1 MGCDLLITN
10 GKPSDGFAGDII
22 PSGMEKRARNE
33 IFTSSGVNLVFAL
46 VVMSSFF
53 STFSVLQTA
62 SALEIVLLVL
72 SGTAYIMM
80 GVYGFGMCM
89 VSEDIRLRIAYFAI
103 QIPLGGL
110 LVYLGRG
117 SGFNAILL
125 LPLAGHGV
133 MLMQQGWLDLTNI
146 GILLSYAVSIFISK
160 DGWQTLWT
168 EMPIFLA
175 GQVFIVI
182 FTQMAVD
189 EQRAN
194 KEGERLAERL
204 EEANQRLRAYA
215 LQIEELAISKERN
228 RLAREI
234 HDGLGHYLTSIN
246 MQLKAS
252 QAVRKTDP
260 ARADQALGKARA
272 LTQQAL
278 TDVRGSVS
286 ALRADPAQSLPLE
299 EMIAETLH
307 SLEVSGV
314 AAVFKTLGTPRPIS
328 PQAHLT
334 LFRAAQ
340 EGVNNICKHAQADH
354 AWITLDYSD
363 DESILLTV
371 QDNGKG
377 SDTTD
382 GGFGIMGLRERVHL
396 LNGEMT
402 ISSANGQGLSL
413 EIKVPE

>member
-1 MGCDLLITN
+1 MHM
-10 GKPSDGFAGDII
+10 FADDII
-22 PSGMEKRARNE
+22 ETSMEKSSRNE

-62 SALEIVLLVL
+62 SALEIALLVV
-72 SGTAYIMM
+72 SGTIYILM
-80 GVYGFGMCM
+80 GIYGFGLCI
-89 VSEDIRLRIAYFAI
+89 EADDIRLKIAYFAI

-133 MLMQQGWLDLTNI
+133 MLMSRGWLDLTNI
-146 GILLSYAVSIFISK
+146 SILISYAISIFVSK
-160 DGWQTLWT
+160 GGWQALWT

-189 EQRAN
+189 EQRASS
-194 KEGERLAERL
+194 EGERLAERL
-204 EEANQRLRAYA
+204 EEANQRLRTYA

-246 MQLKAS
+246 MQIRAS
-252 QAVRKTDP
+252 QAIRDKDP
-260 ARADQALGKARA
+260 ERGAQALEKAKV

-278 TDVRGSVS
+278 TDVRSSVS
-286 ALRADPAQSLPLE
+286 ALRADPAESLPLE
-299 EMIAETLH
+299 EMIAETIKNC
-307 SLEVSGV
+307 EVAGV
-314 AAVFKTLGTPRPIS
+314 DAVFKTLGEPRSIS

-340 EGVNNICKHAQADH
+340 EGVNNICKHARANQ
-354 AWITLDYSD
+354 AWITLDYRNED
-363 DESILLTV
+363 QILLTV

-377 SDTTD
+377 STSTD

-396 LNGEMT
+396 LDGELK
-402 ISSANGQGLSL
+402 ISSADGQGLSL

>member
-1 MGCDLLITN
+1 
-10 GKPSDGFAGDII
+10 
-22 PSGMEKRARNE
+22 
-33 IFTSSGVNLVFAL
+33 
-46 VVMSSFF
+46 
-53 STFSVLQTA
+53 
-62 SALEIVLLVL
+62 
-72 SGTAYIMM
+72 
-80 GVYGFGMCM
+80 MCIYSNHLWLK
-89 VSEDIRLRIAYFAI
+89 VAYFAI
-103 QIPLGGL
+103 QIPLGSL

-133 MLMQQGWLDLTNI
+133 MLMNRGWLDLTNI
-146 GILLSYAVSIFISK
+146 GILFSYAISIFISK
-160 DGWQTLWT
+160 GGWQALWT

-189 EQRAN
+189 EKHASA
-194 KEGERLAERL
+194 EGERLTERL
-204 EEANQRLRAYA
+204 EEANQRLRNYA

-246 MQLKAS
+246 MQIRAS
-252 QAVRKTDP
+252 QAIREKDP
-260 ARADQALGKARA
+260 KLADQAMEKARV

-278 TDVRGSVS
+278 TDVRSSVS
-286 ALRADPAQSLPLE
+286 ALRADPAESMPLE
-299 EMIAETLH
+299 EMIAETIKNC
-307 SLEVSGV
+307 EVAGV
-314 AAVFKTLGTPRPIS
+314 EAVFKTLGMPRTVS

-340 EGVNNICKHAQADH
+340 EGVNNICKHAQADQ
-354 AWITLDYSD
+354 AWITLDYCD
-363 DESILLTV
+363 KDYILLTV

-377 SDTTD
+377 SSTTD
-382 GGFGIMGLRERVHL
+382 SGFGLMGLRERVHL
-396 LNGEMT
+396 LNGELN
-402 ISSANGQGLSL
+402 ISSADGQGLSL

>member
-1 MGCDLLITN
+1 
-10 GKPSDGFAGDII
+10 
-22 PSGMEKRARNE
+22 MEKSSRNE

-72 SGTAYIMM
+72 SGTTYILM
-80 GVYGFGMCM
+80 GIYGFGICL
-89 VSEDIRLRIAYFAI
+89 EANDIRLKIAYFAI

-133 MLMQQGWLDLTNI
+133 MLMSRGWLDLTNI
-146 GILLSYAVSIFISK
+146 GILISYAISIFVSK
-160 DGWQTLWT
+160 GGWQALWT

-189 EQRAN
+189 EQRASS
-194 KEGERLAERL
+194 EGERLAERL
-204 EEANQRLRAYA
+204 EEANQRLRTYA

-246 MQLKAS
+246 MQIRAS
-252 QAVRKTDP
+252 QAIQDKDP
-260 ARADQALGKARA
+260 ERGAQALEKAEV

-278 TDVRGSVS
+278 TDVRSSVS
-286 ALRADPAQSLPLE
+286 ALRADPAESLPLE
-299 EMIAETLH
+299 EMLAETIKNC
-307 SLEVSGV
+307 EVAGV
-314 AAVFKTLGTPRPIS
+314 DAVFKTLGEPRSIS

-340 EGVNNICKHAQADH
+340 EGVNNICKHARADQA
-354 AWITLDYSD
+354 WVTLDYRNED
-363 DESILLTV
+363 QILLTV

-377 SDTTD
+377 STSTD

-396 LNGEMT
+396 LDGELK
-402 ISSANGQGLSL
+402 ISSADGQGLSL

>member
-1 MGCDLLITN
+1 MDS
-10 GKPSDGFAGDII
+10 PSHSRILTG
-22 PSGMEKRARNE
+22 
-33 IFTSSGVNLVFAL
+33 SGVNLVFAL

-62 SALEIVLLVL
+62 SSLEIVLLVL
-72 SGTAYIMM
+72 CGTAYIGM
-80 GVYGFGMCM
+80 GIYGFELCAASHQPWM
-89 VSEDIRLRIAYFAI
+89 RLAYFAI

-133 MLMQQGWLDLTNI
+133 MLLARGWLDLANI
-146 GILLSYAVSIFISK
+146 SILLAYAVSIFISK
-160 DGWQTLWT
+160 GGWQALWT

-175 GQVFIVI
+175 GQVFIVV

-189 EQRAN
+189 EKNARS
-194 KEGERLAERL
+194 EGERLAERL
-204 EEANQRLRAYA
+204 EDANQRLRKYA
-215 LQIEELAISKERN
+215 LQVEELAISKERN

-234 HDGLGHYLTSIN
+234 HDGLGHYLTTIN
-246 MQLKAS
+246 MQIRAA
-252 QAVRKTDP
+252 QAVLDKDP
-260 ARADQALGKARA
+260 QRASETLQKAQS

-286 ALRADPAQSLPLE
+286 ALRADPAESLPLS
-299 EMIAETLH
+299 EMIAETAK
-307 SLEVSGV
+307 SCEVSGIITE
-314 AAVFKTLGTPRPIS
+314 FKTLGTPREIS

-334 LFRAAQ
+334 LYRAVQ
-340 EGVNNICKHAQADH
+340 EGVNNICKHAQANH
-354 AWITLDYSD
+354 AWITLDYRN
-363 DESILLTV
+363 EKLVRLTV

-377 SDTTD
+377 STTTD
-382 GGFGIMGLRERVHL
+382 GGFGLLGLRERVQL
-396 LNGEMT
+396 LNGEFH
-402 ISSANGQGLSL
+402 ISSADGQGLTL

>member
-1 MGCDLLITN
+1 
-10 GKPSDGFAGDII
+10 
-22 PSGMEKRARNE
+22 MEKSSRNE
-33 IFTSSGVNLVFAL
+33 IFTSNGVNLVFAL

-62 SALEIVLLVL
+62 SVLEIILLVV
-72 SGTAYIMM
+72 SGTAYILM
-80 GVYGFGMCM
+80 GIYGFGLCVDSDTLWMK
-89 VSEDIRLRIAYFAI
+89 VVYFAI

-133 MLMQQGWLDLTNI
+133 MLMSRGWLDLTNL
-146 GILLSYAVSIFISK
+146 GILFAYAISVFVSK
-160 DGWQTLWT
+160 GGWQALWT

-189 EQRAN
+189 EKRASS
-194 KEGERLAERL
+194 EGERLAERL
-204 EEANQRLRAYA
+204 EEANQRLRNYA

-246 MQLKAS
+246 MQIRAS
-252 QAVRKTDP
+252 QAIRETDP
-260 ARADQALGKARA
+260 EHADQALEKARV

-278 TDVRGSVS
+278 TDVRSSVS
-286 ALRADPAQSLPLE
+286 ALRADPAESMPLE
-299 EMIAETLH
+299 EMIAETIKNC
-307 SLEVSGV
+307 EVAGV
-314 AAVFKTLGTPRPIS
+314 DAVFKTLGVPRPVS

-340 EGVNNICKHAQADH
+340 EGVNNICKHAQANQ
-354 AWITLDYSD
+354 AWITLDYC
-363 DESILLTV
+363 DEDHILLTV

-377 SDTTD
+377 STNTD
-382 GGFGIMGLRERVHL
+382 GGFGLMGLRERVHL
-396 LNGEMT
+396 LNGELK
-402 ISSANGQGLSL
+402 ISSADGQGLSL

>member
-1 MGCDLLITN
+1 MQM
-10 GKPSDGFAGDII
+10 FAGDII
-22 PSGMEKRARNE
+22 ASGMKKSSRNE
-33 IFTSSGVNLVFAL
+33 IFTSNGVNLVFAL

-53 STFSVLQTA
+53 STFSVLKTS
-62 SALEIVLLVL
+62 SALEIVLLVV
-72 SGTAYIMM
+72 SGTVYILT
-80 GVYGFGMCM
+80 GIYGFGLCFE
-89 VSEDIRLRIAYFAI
+89 SDDLRMKIAYFAI

-133 MLMQQGWLDLTNI
+133 MLMSHGWLDLTNI
-146 GILLSYAVSIFISK
+146 GILLAYTVSIFISK
-160 DGWQTLWT
+160 GGWQALWT

-189 EQRAN
+189 EQRASA
-194 KEGERLAERL
+194 EGERLAERL
-204 EEANQRLRAYA
+204 EEANQRLRNYA

-246 MQLKAS
+246 MQIRAS
-252 QAVRKTDP
+252 QAIRSQDP
-260 ARADQALGKARA
+260 KHADQAMEKARA

-278 TDVRGSVS
+278 TDVRSSVS
-286 ALRADPAQSLPLE
+286 ALRADPAESLPLE
-299 EMIAETLH
+299 EMIAETVR
-307 SLEVSGV
+307 SCEVSGV
-314 AAVFKTLGTPRPIS
+314 DAVFKTMGSPRHIS

-340 EGVNNICKHAQADH
+340 EGVNNICKHAQADQ
-354 AWITLDYSD
+354 AWITLDYR
-363 DESILLTV
+363 DEKQIILTV

-377 SDTTD
+377 SSSTE

-396 LNGEMT
+396 LNGEIE
-402 ISSANGQGLSL
+402 ISSADGQGLSL

>member
-1 MGCDLLITN
+1 
-10 GKPSDGFAGDII
+10 
-22 PSGMEKRARNE
+22 MEKSSRNE
-33 IFTSSGVNLVFAL
+33 IFTSNGVNLVFAL

-62 SALEIVLLVL
+62 STLEIVLLVI
-72 SGTAYIMM
+72 SGTTYILM
-80 GVYGFGMCM
+80 GVYGFGLCIDSNNLWLK
-89 VSEDIRLRIAYFAI
+89 VAYFAI

-133 MLMQQGWLDLTNI
+133 MLMSRGWLDLTNI
-146 GILLSYAVSIFISK
+146 GILITYTISIFISK
-160 DGWQTLWT
+160 GGWQALWT

-189 EQRAN
+189 EKHAN
-194 KEGERLAERL
+194 SEGERLAERL
-204 EEANQRLRAYA
+204 EEANQRLRNYA

-246 MQLKAS
+246 MQIRAS
-252 QAVRKTDP
+252 QAIRETDP
-260 ARADQALGKARA
+260 EHADHALEKARV

-278 TDVRGSVS
+278 TDVRSSVS
-286 ALRADPAQSLPLE
+286 ALRADPAESLPLT
-299 EMIAETLH
+299 EMIAETIRNC
-307 SLEVSGV
+307 EVAGV
-314 AAVFKTLGTPRPIS
+314 DAVFKTLGVPRPVS

-340 EGVNNICKHAQADH
+340 EGVNNICKHAQANQ
-354 AWITLDYSD
+354 AWITLDYCD
-363 DESILLTV
+363 KNYILLTV

-377 SDTTD
+377 SNTTE
-382 GGFGIMGLRERVHL
+382 GGFGLMGLRERVHL
-396 LNGEMT
+396 LNGELK
-402 ISSANGQGLSL
+402 ISSADGQGLGL

>member
-1 MGCDLLITN
+1 MENPSRN
-10 GKPSDGFAGDII
+10 G
-22 PSGMEKRARNE
+22 

-72 SGTAYIMM
+72 SGTAYILM
-80 GVYGFGMCM
+80 GIYGFGVCM
-89 VSEDIRLRIAYFAI
+89 AKDSLKLKVAYFAI

-133 MLMQQGWLDLTNI
+133 MLMRRGWLDLTNI
-146 GILLSYAVSIFISK
+146 GILSAYALAIFISK
-160 DGWQTLWT
+160 GGWQALWM

-189 EQRAN
+189 EKHASS
-194 KEGERLAERL
+194 EGERLAERL
-204 EEANQRLRAYA
+204 EEANQRLRNYA

-246 MQLKAS
+246 MQIRAS
-252 QAVRKTDP
+252 QAVREKD
-260 ARADQALGKARA
+260 ARRADEALEKARL

-286 ALRADPAQSLPLE
+286 ALRTDPAESLPLA
-299 EMIAETLH
+299 EMIAETIKNC
-307 SLEVSGV
+307 EVAGV
-314 AAVFKTLGTPRPIS
+314 EAVFRTLGIPRPIS

-354 AWITLDYSD
+354 AWITLDYCD
-363 DESILLTV
+363 TDHILLTV

-377 SDTTD
+377 STNTD

-396 LNGEMT
+396 LNGELN
-402 ISSANGQGLSL
+402 ISSAEGQGLSL

>member
-1 MGCDLLITN
+1 
-10 GKPSDGFAGDII
+10 
-22 PSGMEKRARNE
+22 MEKSSRNE
-33 IFTSSGVNLVFAL
+33 IFTSNGVNLVFAL

-62 SALEIVLLVL
+62 SVLEIVLLVL
-72 SGTAYIMM
+72 SGTAYILM
-80 GVYGFGMCM
+80 GVYGFGLCIDSNTLWLK
-89 VSEDIRLRIAYFAI
+89 VVYFAI

-133 MLMQQGWLDLTNI
+133 MLMSRGWLDLTNI
-146 GILLSYAVSIFISK
+146 GIVISYAISIFVSK
-160 DGWQTLWT
+160 GGWQALWT

-189 EQRAN
+189 EKYASS
-194 KEGERLAERL
+194 EGERLAERL
-204 EEANQRLRAYA
+204 EEANQRLRNYA

-246 MQLKAS
+246 MQIRAS
-252 QAVRKTDP
+252 QAIREKDP
-260 ARADQALGKARA
+260 EHADQALEKARL

-278 TDVRGSVS
+278 TDVRSSVS
-286 ALRADPAQSLPLE
+286 ALRADPAESLPLA
-299 EMIAETLH
+299 EMIAETIKNC
-307 SLEVSGV
+307 EVAGV
-314 AAVFKTLGTPRPIS
+314 DAVFKTLGVPRPVS

-340 EGVNNICKHAQADH
+340 EGVNNICKHAHSDQ
-354 AWITLDYSD
+354 AWITLDYCD
-363 DESILLTV
+363 KDHILLTI

-377 SDTTD
+377 STNTD
-382 GGFGIMGLRERVHL
+382 GGFGLMGLRERVHL
-396 LNGEMT
+396 LNGELK
-402 ISSANGQGLSL
+402 ISSADGQGLSL
-413 EIKVPE
+413 QIKVPE

>member
-1 MGCDLLITN
+1 MHM
-10 GKPSDGFAGDII
+10 PAGDII
-22 PSGMEKRARNE
+22 ASSMENSSRNG

-62 SALEIVLLVL
+62 SVLEIVLLVL
-72 SGTAYIMM
+72 SGTAYILM
-80 GVYGFGMCM
+80 GIYGFGLCVDSDTLWMK
-89 VSEDIRLRIAYFAI
+89 VVYFAI

-133 MLMQQGWLDLTNI
+133 MLMSRGWLDLTNL
-146 GILLSYAVSIFISK
+146 GILFSYAISIFISK
-160 DGWQTLWT
+160 GGWQALWT

-189 EQRAN
+189 EKRASA
-194 KEGERLAERL
+194 EGERLTERL
-204 EEANQRLRAYA
+204 EEANQRLRNYA

-246 MQLKAS
+246 MQIRAS
-252 QAVRKTDP
+252 QAVRQKDP
-260 ARADQALGKARA
+260 EHADQAMEKARV

-278 TDVRGSVS
+278 TDVRSSVS
-286 ALRADPAQSLPLE
+286 ALRADPAESMPLE
-299 EMIAETLH
+299 EMIAETIKNC
-307 SLEVSGV
+307 EVAGV
-314 AAVFKTLGTPRPIS
+314 DAVFKTLGIPRPVS

-354 AWITLDYSD
+354 AWITLDYC
-363 DESILLTV
+363 DEDHILLTV

-377 SDTTD
+377 STSTNS
-382 GGFGIMGLRERVHL
+382 GFGLMGLRERVHL
-396 LNGEMT
+396 LNGELK
-402 ISSANGQGLSL
+402 ISSADGQGLSL

>member
-1 MGCDLLITN
+1 MQMYAN
-10 GKPSDGFAGDII
+10 DII
-22 PSGMEKRARNE
+22 ASGMEKSSRNE
-33 IFTSSGVNLVFAL
+33 IFTSNGVNLVFAL

-62 SALEIVLLVL
+62 SALEIVLLVV
-72 SGTAYIMM
+72 SGTAYILM
-80 GVYGFGMCM
+80 GIYGFGLCM
-89 VSEDIRLRIAYFAI
+89 DSDDIRMKITYFVI

-133 MLMQQGWLDLTNI
+133 MLMSRGWLDLINI
-146 GILLSYAVSIFISK
+146 SILVSYAISIFISK
-160 DGWQTLWT
+160 GGWQALWT

-189 EQRAN
+189 EQRASD
-194 KEGERLAERL
+194 EGERLAKRL
-204 EEANQRLRAYA
+204 EEANQRLRNYA

-246 MQLKAS
+246 MQIRAS
-252 QAVRKTDP
+252 QAIQNKDP
-260 ARADQALGKARA
+260 KRGAEALEKAKV
-272 LTQQAL
+272 LTHQAL
-278 TDVRGSVS
+278 TDVRSSVS
-286 ALRADPAQSLPLE
+286 ALRADPAESLPLE
-299 EMIAETLH
+299 EMIAETINNC
-307 SLEVSGV
+307 EVAGV
-314 AAVFKTLGTPRPIS
+314 DAVFKTLGVPRPIS

-340 EGVNNICKHAQADH
+340 EGVNNICKHSRADH
-354 AWITLDYSD
+354 AWVTLDYRN
-363 DESILLTV
+363 ENQVLLIV

-377 SDTTD
+377 STSTD

-396 LNGEMT
+396 LDGELK
-402 ISSANGQGLSL
+402 ISSVDGQGLSL